1 MTESI
6 EPHRYDNM
14 NDFDAYQIQAKKTAI
29 YPKSDGLTYT
39 ALGLANESGEYCGKL
54 KKFIRDGFFDD
65 KAAADELGDVL
76 WYLALCAEELGY
88 DLSEI
93 AQMNLDKLKDRANR
107 GVLGGSGDTR

>member
-1 MTESI
+1 MIENI
-6 EPHRYDNM
+6 EPHKYDGM
-14 NDFDAYQIQAKKTAI
+14 SDFDAYQLQAKKTAI
-29 YPKSDGLTYT
+29 YPKSEGLVYT
-39 ALGLANESGEYCGKL
+39 ALGLANESGEYIGKL

>member
-14 NDFDAYQIQAKKTAI
+14 NDFDAYQTQAKKTAI
-29 YPKSDGLTYT
+29 YPKQFGLIYT
-39 ALGLANESGEYCGKL
+39 ALGMASETGEFCGKL
-54 KKFIRDGFFDD
+54 KKYIRDGVFDD
-65 KAAADELGDVL
+65 KAAADELSDVL
-76 WYLALCAEELGY
+76 WYLAMCSEELGY

-107 GVLGGSGDTR
+107 GVLSGNGDKR